1 MSSFIKDKIKWGTS
15 GFIGGPAQ
23 IQAPRSPSGAPQIP
37 ENYVRDMRAPNRRSS
52 SRFEELNSSLTG
64 SHSHSTH
71 RTQQISDQREQ
82 THDPERPY
90 IVNHSPRSKPQKVS
104 KAQPHVYGDHSIP
117 SGRDPRKPGETVA
130 YGQMIRAERQEPRRG
145 SESSPVRGSR
155 PPHKFPRESLGPRA
169 LNSDGATALALG
181 SQNESEFDGR
191 TLRGLFDGLKQT
203 EEFQLR
209 YPYYP
214 YVVLHVDALDR
225 GCERALESEAYLRR
239 EIGSMQRNMIALIER
254 NHPHEN
260 IDEPDALKFILE
272 QYQTRLDYCLKLERE
287 GKEQFEAYAESIRR
301 RDEIISDRD
310 QEITKLR
317 NQLSQEKLKCDL
329 DLNSCE
335 SYYKQKIKH
344 QETAHQQKLKD
355 QKTAH
360 QQQLEDQEYA
370 YQHRLEGLKYAYQQQ
385 LEEQKTAHQQQL
397 EDQKAAHQQQL
408 EDQKAAHQQQLEGQ
422 KTVHQQQFKDQKAA
436 HEKEIS
442 TKEKN
447 MEDQRVEAHMKIQEL
462 NRLLITDAD
471 NFQPEPDDRFRATFD
486 KLQKNVY
493 LLAKKAKCELHVDRE
508 KLGADF
514 DQISFARAVKER
526 HLKLILETSFWR
538 ILREKIFLNPFHV
551 FGELGESLFITWC
564 KFFSNSSYPC
574 S

>member
-1 MSSFIKDKIKWGTS
+1 M
-15 GFIGGPAQ
+15 
-23 IQAPRSPSGAPQIP
+23 
-37 ENYVRDMRAPNRRSS
+37 
-52 SRFEELNSSLTG
+52 
-64 SHSHSTH
+64 
-71 RTQQISDQREQ
+71 
-82 THDPERPY
+82 
-90 IVNHSPRSKPQKVS
+90 NHSPRSKPQKAS
-104 KAQPHVYGDHSIP
+104 KAQPHVHGDHFIP
-117 SGRDPRKPGETVA
+117 SGRDPRKSGETA
-130 YGQMIRAERQEPRRG
+130 AHGQMIQAERQEPRRG

-169 LNSDGATALALG
+169 LNSDGSTASALG

-203 EEFQLR
+203 EKFQSR
-209 YPYYP
+209 YP
-214 YVVLHVDALDR
+214 YVVQFVDALDR
-225 GCERALESEAYLRR
+225 GCEKALESEAYVRR
-239 EIGSMQRNMIALIER
+239 EIELMQRNVITLIER

-260 IDEPDALKFILE
+260 VDEQDALKFLLD
-272 QYQTRLDYCLKLERE
+272 QYQTRLDHCLKLERE
-287 GKEQFEAYAESIRR
+287 GKKQSEAYAESIRK

-310 QEITKLR
+310 KEITKLR
-317 NQLSQEKLKCDL
+317 NQLSQEKLKYDL

-335 SYYKQKIKH
+335 SYYKKKIER
-344 QETAHQQKLKD
+344 QETAHQQQLKDQKDAHQQQLED

-360 QQQLEDQEYA
+360 QQQLEDQ
-370 YQHRLEGLKYAYQQQ
+370 KTAYQQQ
-385 LEEQKTAHQQQL
+385 FRDQKT
-397 EDQKAAHQQQL
+397 
-408 EDQKAAHQQQLEGQ
+408 
-422 KTVHQQQFKDQKAA
+422 A

-447 MEDQRVEAHMKIQEL
+447 MEDQKVEAHMKIQEL
-462 NRLLITDAD
+462 NRLLIVDAD

-514 DQISFARAVKER
+514 DQISFARVVKEK
-526 HLKLILETSFWR
+526 HLKLILEISFWR

-551 FGELGESLFITWC
+551 FGDLGESLFITWC
-564 KFFSNSSYPC
+564 KLFSNSSYPY